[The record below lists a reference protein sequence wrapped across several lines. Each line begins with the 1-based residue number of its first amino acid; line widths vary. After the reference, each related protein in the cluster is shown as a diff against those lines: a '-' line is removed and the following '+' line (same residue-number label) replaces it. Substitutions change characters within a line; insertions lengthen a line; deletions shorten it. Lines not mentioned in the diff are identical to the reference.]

1 MAQIKTRKCGD
12 CGILIP
18 FQIFLRD
25 NPTISMKRAQE
36 LWNDP
41 FIIPYCPQCFLN
53 RPEKPYRRRKR
64 YYYNDRLKMRK

>member
-1 MAQIKTRKCGD
+1 MEQIKTRKCGD
-12 CGILIP
+12 CGTLIP
-18 FQIFLRD
+18 FNIFLRD
-25 NPTISMKRAQE
+25 NPTISMERAQK

-53 RPEKPYRRRKR
+53 RPEKPYRRRRR